1 MQYKQRLSHINHLN
15 RFKEVSNILIK
26 HGFGFIFDRVDLRK
40 ILGRKTAELPHAE
53 IASAPVRLR
62 YAIQELGPTYV
73 KLGQLI
79 STRPDLISPA
89 YIKELEKLQ
98 NDVPPFSFQEVLDIC
113 RSENIDPDRDFS
125 YISPEPI
132 AAASI
137 AQVHT
142 AILKNGDK
150 VVLKVQRPG
159 IEKMVHTDLE
169 ILGELAKLIEKRT
182 YWGKLY
188 EVTKIVDE
196 LAEAIINEMDFEH
209 EARNADM
216 FFNNFQGDK
225 NVIIP
230 RVYWEFTRRRVLTLE
245 YVEGV
250 KISNFAELKNADL
263 DTAKICTHLVDA
275 LFKQIYE
282 HGFFHADPH
291 PGNIAVGPGEKI
303 IFYDFGQVGVIDDF
317 LKETCI
323 ELLLGM
329 MRYNVDKVTRALIQL
344 GIGNNSVN
352 RTELKHDITRLQ
364 QKYYGLPLSQI
375 KMGEALG
382 ELVELS
388 SRYRIR
394 IPPEL
399 SLMAKML
406 MTVENMVAQLHPQL
420 SIVDMAEPYGRKVL
434 MKRYSPGKI
443 KEKVQNLA
451 LDYASFLE
459 SAPRELEDIL
469 LLVKE
474 GELKVKMEHT
484 NLNRFMMRA
493 DIISNRIALAII
505 LASIIIGT
513 SLIVDNTNSY
523 IINRF
528 PLIETGFSL
537 AMILGLFLVYSIIKR
552 GRF

>member
-1 MQYKQRLSHINHLN
+1 MQFRVSHISHLT

-40 ILGRKTAELPHAE
+40 IIGRNPVKYPKTE

-62 YAIQELGPTYV
+62 YAIQELGPTYI

-79 STRPDLISPA
+79 STRPDLIAPP

-98 NDVPPFSFQEVLDIC
+98 NDVPPFSFEEVLLIC
-113 RSENIDPDRDFS
+113 RNQGVEPERDFS
-125 YISPEPI
+125 HISPEPM

-137 AQVHT
+137 AQVHE
-142 AILKNGDK
+142 AVLKNGEK
-150 VVLKVQRPG
+150 VVIKVQRPG

-169 ILGELAKLIEKRT
+169 ILSELARLIEKRT

-188 EVTKIVDE
+188 KITDIVDE
-196 LAEAIINEMDFEH
+196 LAEAIINEMDFEK
-209 EARNADM
+209 EARNADI
-216 FFNNFQGDK
+216 FYKNYRDDK

-230 RVYWEFTRRRVLTLE
+230 RVYWEFTRKKVLTLE

-250 KISNFAELKNADL
+250 KISNFSGLKTADYNL
-263 DTAKICTHLVDA
+263 EKICTNLVDA
-275 LFKQIYE
+275 LFKQIYD

-317 LKETCI
+317 LKENCI
-323 ELLLGM
+323 DLLLGM
-329 MRYNVDKVTRALIQL
+329 MRYDVDKVTRALMKL
-344 GIGNNSVN
+344 GIGSESVN
-352 RTELKHDITRLQ
+352 RTDLKREIARLQ

-375 KMGEALG
+375 KIGEALG

-388 SRYRIR
+388 TRFRIR

-406 MTVENMVAQLHPQL
+406 MTVENIVAQLHPQL
-420 SIVDMAEPYGRKVL
+420 SIVDIAEPYGRKVL
-434 MKRYSPGKI
+434 IKKYAPNKI
-443 KEKVQNLA
+443 KEKVQNLT
-451 LDYASFLE
+451 LDYASLLAA
-459 SAPRELEDIL
+459 APRELEDIL
-469 LLVKE
+469 GLVKD
-474 GELKVKMEHT
+474 GELKIKMEHT
-484 NLNRFMMRA
+484 NLNRFIVRA

-513 SLIVDNTNSY
+513 SLIVDNTTNYFIS
-523 IINRF
+523 RF
-528 PLIETGFSL
+528 PLVEAGFSL
-537 AMILGLFLVYSIIKR
+537 AMILGLFLVYSIMKS
-552 GRF
+552 GRY